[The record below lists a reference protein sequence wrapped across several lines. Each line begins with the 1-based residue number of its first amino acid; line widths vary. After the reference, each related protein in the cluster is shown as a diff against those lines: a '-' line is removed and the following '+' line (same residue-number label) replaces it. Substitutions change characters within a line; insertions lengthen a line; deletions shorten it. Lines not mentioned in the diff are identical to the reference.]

1 MVFLIEIIPCVF
13 RGARYP
19 LHRTKMLTTENWA
32 PIDFSKPFAYLLFM
46 FRRLVL
52 LMDVPNQ
59 F

>member
-1 MVFLIEIIPCVF
+1 MVFLTEVIPCVF
-13 RGARYP
+13 RIARYP
-19 LHRTKMLTTENWA
+19 LHGTKMLTTENWA
-32 PIDFSKPFAYLLFM
+32 PIDLSKPFAYLLFM